1 MAAVAAAAA
10 VVAIMAAVVATVVVA
25 ARGEGGSGE
34 GGEFGGGKG
43 GGKEDGKEGGKE
55 GGNEGGGLK
64 PPKCAKR
71 VAISILSSCS
81 QPRPMPV
88 VVSAPVMCFPLSIRL
103 ASRLLANAMMKPR

>member
-1 MAAVAAAAA
+1 MAAMAAAAA

-43 GGKEDGKEGGKE
+43 GGKEDGKE

>member
-1 MAAVAAAAA
+1 MAAMAAAAA

-43 GGKEDGKEGGKE
+43 GGKEDGKEGG
-55 GGNEGGGLK
+55 NEGGGLK

-71 VAISILSSCS
+71 VAISILSLCS

>member
-10 VVAIMAAVVATVVVA
+10 VVAIMAAVVATVVVAVVA

-43 GGKEDGKEGGKE
+43 GGKEDGKEGG
-55 GGNEGGGLK
+55 NEGGGLK

-71 VAISILSSCS
+71 VAISILSLCS

>member
-43 GGKEDGKEGGKE
+43 GGKEDGKEGG
-55 GGNEGGGLK
+55 NEGGGLK

-71 VAISILSSCS
+71 VAISILSLCS

-88 VVSAPVMCFPLSIRL
+88 VVSAPVMCFPLSSRL

>member
-10 VVAIMAAVVATVVVA
+10 VVAIMAAVVATVVVAVVA

-43 GGKEDGKEGGKE
+43 GGKEDGKE

>member
-1 MAAVAAAAA
+1 MAAVEAAAA

-43 GGKEDGKEGGKE
+43 GGKEDGKEGG
-55 GGNEGGGLK
+55 NEGGGLK

-71 VAISILSSCS
+71 VAISILSLCS

>member
-43 GGKEDGKEGGKE
+43 GGKEDGTE

-71 VAISILSSCS
+71 VAISILSLCS